1 MITKCVKRYICSAHI
16 FDDGNVYIYFMNAT
30 HGNIKILYKADYVN
44 QKVKWFPSVLFEFEW
59 NWGTHDGGK
68 RLPSN

>member
-1 MITKCVKRYICSAHI
+1 MITKFVKNYICSAHI

-44 QKVKWFPSVLFEFEW
+44 QKVK
-59 NWGTHDGGK
+59 
-68 RLPSN
+68 